1 MNSGQETAL
10 RDSLL
15 TYFKKA
21 LTDLFVTALASSGYP
36 MITSSIQSPIIYA
49 MSERP
54 TGMPISKLRT
64 NQPSSSFQQSPPVS
78 TNFRAQ
84 ELRTEASFI
93 ARISVTHV
101 SFDWLTLDSCGAR
114 YYVAVELYSIYVY
127 CNSSYYQKVTVRQKP
142 KKSNTRK

>member
-1 MNSGQETAL
+1 MTILTQASPDITVLSLTVTNPIQFLDYFYFQTYGFYWLVSVSSGQETAL

-15 TYFKKA
+15 TYFKTA

-36 MITSSIQSPIIYA
+36 MITSSIQSPVIYT

-54 TGMPISKLRT
+54 TGMPISRLRT

-78 TNFRAQ
+78 TNFRAR

-101 SFDWLTLDSCGAR
+101 SFD
-114 YYVAVELYSIYVY
+114 
-127 CNSSYYQKVTVRQKP
+127 
-142 KKSNTRK
+142 